1 MSRQTGKYGTN
12 DPRKISYELFTLTY
26 GSFVAQL
33 IKDYE
38 NVDEVKVPNKTK
50 KIVLKYP
57 FLNLDFYR

>member
-1 MSRQTGKYGTN
+1 MSKQTSRYGTN

-38 NVDEVKVPNKTK
+38 NCEEVSKKHITK
-50 KIVLKYP
+50 IK
-57 FLNLDFYR
+57 FN

>member
-1 MSRQTGKYGTN
+1 MSKQTSRYGTN

-38 NVDEVKVPNKTK
+38 NCEEVLLKNHITK
-50 KIVLKYP
+50 INRLIEIKIW
-57 FLNLDFYR
+57 F